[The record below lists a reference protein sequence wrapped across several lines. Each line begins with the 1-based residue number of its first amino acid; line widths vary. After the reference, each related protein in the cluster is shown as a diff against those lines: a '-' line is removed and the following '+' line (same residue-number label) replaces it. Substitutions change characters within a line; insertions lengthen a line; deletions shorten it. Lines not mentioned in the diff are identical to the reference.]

1 MPSPQAATR
10 ARVKG
15 VVVETEQ
22 GWFCLDPDE
31 QFVSKS
37 LLESGAYGLGE
48 IEQARQFCDAGS
60 RVLVVGAHIGT
71 VAIPLARSCEELV
84 AIEANP
90 QTYEFLELNVAINR
104 GFNILTHN
112 VAASEREAPVEFVM
126 NTVNSGGSKRMPLH
140 RDHVYFYDNP
150 RVATVPGVRLDDLLP
165 GERFDLV
172 FMDIEGSEYYA
183 FLGMPRILAGAKTL
197 IVEFLP
203 HHLSRVAGVTVEQ
216 FLSPL
221 AAHFSALT
229 VPSTGRQAGRK
240 EFLGVLQRMFDDN
253 QGDAGIIFQK

>member
-1 MPSPQAATR
+1 MAQEPSKGGR
-10 ARVKG
+10 IKG

-22 GWFCLDPDE
+22 GWFCLDPEE

-37 LLESGAYGLGE
+37 LLESGASGLGE
-48 IEQARQFCDAGS
+48 IELARQFCGADS

-71 VAIPLARSCEELV
+71 IAIPLARSCEELV

-90 QTYEFLELNVAINR
+90 QTYEFLELNVAMNR

-112 VAASEREAPVEFVM
+112 VAAAEREAPVEFVM

-140 RDHVYFYDNP
+140 RDHIYFYDNP
-150 RVATVPGVRLDDLLP
+150 RVVSVPGARLDDLLP

-172 FMDIEGSEYYA
+172 FMDIEGSEYSA
-183 FLGMPRILAGAKTL
+183 FLGMPRILAGANTL

-203 HHLSRVAGVTVEQ
+203 HHLSRVAGVTVGK
-216 FLSPL
+216 FLEPL
-221 AAHFSALT
+221 SGHFSSLT
-229 VPSTGRQAGRK
+229 VPSTGQRADRK
-240 EFLGVLQRMFDDN
+240 EFLGLLQRMFHNN